1 VLIPSILMFATTL
14 ASTAMA
20 LWKNQQLGNWA
31 LVAAC
36 AVLMVLG
43 LGVAFLGARLL
54 LSPRRAVA

>member
-1 VLIPSILMFATTL
+1 MFATTL

-20 LWKNQQLGNWA
+20 LWKNQHLGNWA

-36 AVLMVLG
+36 AVLMLLG

-54 LSPRRAVA
+54 LSPRRAAA